1 MSLDTTGWCLTEEDS
16 VWGIQ
21 WLAVAAGFNQSAR
34 CPGEGSTDELG
45 VAYRRCLAGVPA
57 EWGSV
62 DASNCESVAGR
73 AVRMKVYRAVPI
85 SYRIY
90 NTGAIHNEVVTYT
103 NNARLL

>member
-1 MSLDTTGWCLTEEDS
+1 MPLDTTDRCLTEEDG

-21 WLAVAAGFNQSAR
+21 WLAVAAGSTRSAR
-34 CPGEGSTDELG
+34 CPGEGSTAELG

-73 AVRMKVYRAVPI
+73 AVRMKVYRAVPM

-90 NTGAIHNEVVTYT
+90 STQELYVMK
-103 NNARLL
+103 